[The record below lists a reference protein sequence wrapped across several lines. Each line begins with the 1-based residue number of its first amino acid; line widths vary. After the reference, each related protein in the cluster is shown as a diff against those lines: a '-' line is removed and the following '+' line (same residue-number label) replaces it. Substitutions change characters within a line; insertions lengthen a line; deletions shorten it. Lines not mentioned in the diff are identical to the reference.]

1 MLVKTSS
8 RAVVATVVMLSS
20 MTAYAGPLVTVTFK
34 NLSDKDAHHTII
46 SVNDSNTYLYASPK
60 PKAVVTPGTSDTFQ
74 VQTGLSNS
82 NFASAH
88 YIIGNKTCKFYTVYR
103 DVPPSSG
110 LKPHTV
116 DATPSGGAICIANIT
131 SINAVTKAWSVEFT
145 MR

>member
-1 MLVKTSS
+1 MLVKTSL

-20 MTAYAGPLVTVTFK
+20 MTAYAGPLLTVTFK
-34 NLSDKDAHHTII
+34 NLSDKKAHHTII
-46 SVNDSNTYLYASPK
+46 SVNDSNTYLYATPK
-60 PKAVVTPGTSDTFQ
+60 PAAVVEPAASDTFQ
-74 VQTGLSNS
+74 VQTGLINT

-88 YIIGNKTCKFYTVYR
+88 YIIGNKTCKFYTTYV

-110 LKPHTV
+110 LRPYTV
-116 DATPSGGAICIANIT
+116 DATPSGSAICTANIT